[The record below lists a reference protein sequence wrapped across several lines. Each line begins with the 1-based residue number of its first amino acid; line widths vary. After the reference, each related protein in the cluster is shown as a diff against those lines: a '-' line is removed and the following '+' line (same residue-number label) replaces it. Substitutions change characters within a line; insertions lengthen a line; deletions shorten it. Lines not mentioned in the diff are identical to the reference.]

1 MVLRTT
7 TGRVLAGV
15 ALAALL
21 AACSSAQ
28 AADGPVPD
36 PTAAE
41 GDAPASSD
49 DGRSPDGDDV
59 APPGPALSG
68 SDTLAAAATDR
79 VDALCAAGS
88 VRPDPSAYR
97 QETWA
102 EVVELVGRGRTPADA
117 HGGWDPQEL
126 GRDDWDRTEVATTT
140 CDDGLTYAV
149 RVLARDAVRSD
160 AGPYGR
166 VRFPAGEVVRLADVP
181 YGLAE
186 GVDGRPVGLL
196 LDLFV
201 PPGDDADAAT
211 GRPTLVLVHGGG
223 FAAGSRA
230 DHADDAVAWARRGFV
245 VATVDYRLDPDA
257 GSSAAAHRAA
267 GFAAIDDAMEA
278 VRWLRVHAADHGIDP
293 VRIAAVGASAGG
305 SIALGLALQEDL
317 EPGGP
322 WDDLS
327 PQVAAAVSTGAH
339 LTPVQGAM
347 AIDADDAPVLVHHY
361 ERDTESGRSWD
372 YAARTCAAVR
382 AAGDTC
388 DLALT
393 EGRGHTV
400 GIGPDSAEIDRILA
414 FLAVHLR
421 LDE

>member
-1 MVLRTT
+1 
-7 TGRVLAGV
+7 VLAGV
-15 ALAALL
+15 ALAVLL

-36 PTAAE
+36 PTTAE
-41 GDAPASSD
+41 GDAAPGSSGSPA
-49 DGRSPDGDDV
+49 GGAGGADGDGI
-59 APPGPALSG
+59 APPGPALPG
-68 SDTLAAAATDR
+68 SETLAAAATDR
-79 VDALCAAGS
+79 VDALCAVGS

-117 HGGWDPQEL
+117 HAGWSDEEL
-126 GRDDWDRTEVATTT
+126 GRDDWDRTEVAATT

-149 RVLARDAVRSD
+149 RVLTREAVPSD

-166 VRFPAGEVVRLADVP
+166 VRFPAREVVHRADVP

-186 GVDGRPVGLL
+186 GIDGRPVGLL

-201 PPGDDADAAT
+201 PPGDATDAAT

-278 VRWLRVHAADHGIDP
+278 VRWLRVHAGDHGIDP
-293 VRIAAVGASAGG
+293 VRIAAIGASAGG

-339 LTPVQGAM
+339 LTPVQGVM